1 MTIEKEAQSR
11 SVTNMLGRALNP
23 MEWVRYYGF
32 SDYRRLYDAITELDT
47 SMRTAV
53 KERDPDIRTALHEAR
68 MAMKNREFPKV
79 LYYAL
84 KLIQSVDGIFDVS
97 KIEEITSE
105 IFTKEQEASQGSI
118 TDEQRQEME
127 GELGQ
132 GPLQGQAQFPTEA
145 SLEILLRASAVPEL
159 ISEAGAI
166 QWLQE
171 NVPTARQMKGN
182 ILDRIFRNKAGK
194 QREAAKEALR
204 LAEQVYGSIKT
215 FFDKLDSART
225 DFNKYISTVKYY
237 QGLFAK
243 YKARLSVLYQA
254 NFAGTV
260 PAKEEGSETPPATT
274 APPVEAPPVTTA
286 PPAEVPPATVTVPVV
301 TEPVAE
307 AKPKRSRKKKVQPG
321 MASAAGII
329 DLVGRAKL
337 AARAGDFGIAA
348 ALLVKASEI
357 YDNYDDE
364 EKSIELLVQAENL
377 LKDGDG

>member
-127 GELGQ
+127 GALGQ

-194 QREAAKEALR
+194 QKEAAKEALR
-204 LAEQVYGSIKT
+204 LAEQVYGFIKT

-254 NFAGTV
+254 NFAGIA
-260 PAKEEGSETPPATT
+260 PAKEEGSEIPPAITPIPAATT
-274 APPVEAPPVTTA
+274 ATPPVAVTPPV
-286 PPAEVPPATVTVPVV
+286 AETV

-307 AKPKRSRKKKVQPG
+307 AKPKRS
-321 MASAAGII
+321 GII
-329 DLVGRAKL
+329 DLVGRAKI

-364 EKSIELLVQAENL
+364 DKSIELLVQAENL

>member
-1 MTIEKEAQSR
+1 MTIEKEAQGR
-11 SVTNMLGRALNP
+11 SITNMLGRALNP

-32 SDYRRLYDAITELDT
+32 SEYRRLYDAVTELDT
-47 SMRTAV
+47 SMRAAV
-53 KERDPDIRTALHEAR
+53 KERDPDIRTSLHEAR

-105 IFTKEQEASQGSI
+105 IFTKEQEASQSSI

-127 GELGQ
+127 EALGER
-132 GPLQGQAQFPTEA
+132 PLQGQAQFPTEA

-171 NVPTARQMKGN
+171 NIPTAKQMKGN

-194 QREAAKEALR
+194 QKEAAKEALR
-204 LAEQVYGSIKT
+204 LAEQAYSSIKT
-215 FFDKLDSART
+215 LFDKLDAART

-243 YKARLSVLYQA
+243 YKGRLSALYQA
-254 NFAGTV
+254 NFSGIV
-260 PAKEEGSETPPATT
+260 PAKKEVSEAPPAETPATT
-274 APPVEAPPVTTA
+274 APPVEAPPATA
-286 PPAEVPPATVTVPVV
+286 PAPAPATTPAKA
-301 TEPVAE
+301 P
-307 AKPKRSRKKKVQPG
+307 AKPKRRQKKPE
-321 MASAAGII
+321 MASAAEVVI

-337 AARAGDFGIAA
+337 AAKDGDFGIAS

-357 YDNYDDE
+357 YDHYDNE
-364 EKSIELLVQAENL
+364 EKSIELLIAAEKL
-377 LKDGDG
+377 LKGGDE

>member
-1 MTIEKEAQSR
+1 MTIEKEAQGR
-11 SVTNMLGRALNP
+11 SITNMLGRALNP

-32 SDYRRLYDAITELDT
+32 SEYRRLYDAVTELDT
-47 SMRTAV
+47 SMRAAV
-53 KERDPDIRTALHEAR
+53 KERDPDIRTSLHEAR

-105 IFTKEQEASQGSI
+105 IFTKEQEASQSSI

-127 GELGQ
+127 EALGER
-132 GPLQGQAQFPTEA
+132 PLQGQAQFPTEA

-171 NVPTARQMKGN
+171 NIPTARQMKGD

-194 QREAAKEALR
+194 QKEAAKEALR
-204 LAEQVYGSIKT
+204 LAEQAYSSIKT
-215 FFDKLDSART
+215 LFDKLDAART

-243 YKARLSVLYQA
+243 YKARLSALYQA
-254 NFAGTV
+254 NFSGIV
-260 PAKEEGSETPPATT
+260 PAKKEVSEAPPAETPATT
-274 APPVEAPPVTTA
+274 APPVEAPPATA
-286 PPAEVPPATVTVPVV
+286 PAPAPATTPAKA
-301 TEPVAE
+301 P
-307 AKPKRSRKKKVQPG
+307 AKPKRRQKKPE
-321 MASAAGII
+321 MASAAEVVI

-337 AARAGDFGIAA
+337 AAKDGDFGIAS

-357 YDNYDDE
+357 YDHYDNE
-364 EKSIELLVQAENL
+364 EKSIELLIAAEKL
-377 LKDGDG
+377 LKGGDE

>member
-1 MTIEKEAQSR
+1 MTIEKEAQGR
-11 SVTNMLGRALNP
+11 SITNMLGRALNP

-32 SDYRRLYDAITELDT
+32 SEYRRLYDAVTELDT
-47 SMRTAV
+47 SMRAAV
-53 KERDPDIRTALHEAR
+53 KERDPDIRTSLHEAR

-105 IFTKEQEASQGSI
+105 IFTKEQEASQSSI

-127 GELGQ
+127 EALGER
-132 GPLQGQAQFPTEA
+132 PLQGQAQFPTEA

-171 NVPTARQMKGN
+171 NIPTAKQMKGN

-194 QREAAKEALR
+194 QKEAAKEALR
-204 LAEQVYGSIKT
+204 LAEQAYSSIKT
-215 FFDKLDSART
+215 LFDKLDAART

-243 YKARLSVLYQA
+243 YKARLSALYQA
-254 NFAGTV
+254 NFSGIV
-260 PAKEEGSETPPATT
+260 PAKKEVSEAPPAETPATT
-274 APPVEAPPVTTA
+274 APPVEAPPATA
-286 PPAEVPPATVTVPVV
+286 PAPAPATTPAKA
-301 TEPVAE
+301 P
-307 AKPKRSRKKKVQPG
+307 AKPKRRQKKPE
-321 MASAAGII
+321 MASAAEVVI

-337 AARAGDFGIAA
+337 AAKDGDFGIAS

-357 YDNYDDE
+357 YDNYDNE
-364 EKSIELLVQAENL
+364 EKSIELLIAAEKL
-377 LKDGDG
+377 LKGGDE